1 MHALLNT
8 THLVAI
14 LWAAVIVVALTG
26 VCIYIAVLYISN
38 CNWDKNIMLNILCL
52 QWKHNNLE
60 LGSYLR
66 RRGGG
71 CQHITHQ
78 IYRPT
83 VTISR
88 DNV

>member
-38 CNWDKNIMLNILCL
+38 CNWDKKYYAKYSVFVMETQQPRTWLIF
-52 QWKHNNLE
+52 KE
-60 LGSYLR
+60 A
-66 RRGGG
+66 GGG
-71 CQHITHQ
+71 GQHNTHQ